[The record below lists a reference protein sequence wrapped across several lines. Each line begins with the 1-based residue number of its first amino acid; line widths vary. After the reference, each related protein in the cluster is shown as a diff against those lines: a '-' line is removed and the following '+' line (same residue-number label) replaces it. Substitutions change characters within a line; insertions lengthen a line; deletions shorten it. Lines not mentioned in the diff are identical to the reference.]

1 MANEKILRVT
11 RTKEQAKKTYDKI
24 SIIYDIFEGS
34 FEKKFRNKAL
44 EQLDIK
50 IGENVLEIGFGTGHS
65 IVKIAEKVG
74 KKGKVF
80 GIDISSRMKDI
91 TQRRLEKR
99 GLADRV
105 ELHCGDAIKTPYNE
119 SIFDAVFM
127 SFVLELFDT
136 PEITMVLKEI
146 NRIIKPGGRLG
157 VVSLSKENGNS
168 RMLKAYEWIHIHF
181 TKIVDCRPIYVEQ
194 AIKNVGNQ
202 IIYKEN
208 IKIFGLPGEIVISV
222 SR

>member
-1 MANEKILRVT
+1 MVNEKILRVT

-50 IGENVLEIGFGTGHS
+50 KGENVLEIGFGTGHS